1 MSKLRNL
8 LVLLPIVLIISSCTS
23 QPALPTVEEATE
35 SVIAKEREALDQ
47 WSAGNPGGFTVNMAM
62 DVTYMDDIGA
72 HSRLDGFE
80 EVQNYLSS
88 LDGMIPPHSYEV
100 QDPKVQVYGDVAVL
114 TLRYQGSVDGEAV
127 PAWKA
132 SSVYHYQD
140 GDWKAVHAHWS
151 LVKEQPDAEEE
162 ETETEE

>member
-100 QDPKVQVYGDVAVL
+100 QDPKVQVGLPLPRWGLEGSAC
-114 TLRYQGSVDGEAV
+114 TLVPCQGATRCRRGRN
-127 PAWKA
+127 
-132 SSVYHYQD
+132 
-140 GDWKAVHAHWS
+140 
-151 LVKEQPDAEEE
+151 
-162 ETETEE
+162 